1 LKIDGT
7 AGPLHAADVTLTP
20 LRADVK
26 LSRLDLSQSALVDP
40 DLGIGGSADFEG
52 AVRSDGLTAK
62 ARGTIR
68 TKSLRLV
75 AKGSP
80 AAVPVEAVIAIEHD
94 LQSQTG
100 KILQA
105 DVTIGKALARLTGT
119 YDMHGEATS
128 IHTTLNGLAMPVDDL
143 EAMLPAAG
151 VTLPTGSR
159 LKGGNISL
167 QVDST
172 GPLNALVS
180 TGWVRMSNSALAGFN
195 LNSRISALSA
205 LTGRQTGSDTTIESL
220 SSDLRHTSDGTRL
233 DRINMLIPSL
243 GTVTGS
249 GTISSSD
256 ALDFKMVAK
265 LSGTG
270 VGFTKV
276 AGLLSGGI
284 PVSIGGTTSNPTFNP
299 DMKALVNGTLKGL
312 TDGKENPLSGL
323 KAIFGKKN
331 P

>member
-1 LKIDGT
+1 
-7 AGPLHAADVTLTP
+7 
-20 LRADVK
+20 
-26 LSRLDLSQSALVDP
+26 
-40 DLGIGGSADFEG
+40 
-52 AVRSDGLTAK
+52 
-62 ARGTIR
+62 
-68 TKSLRLV
+68 
-75 AKGSP
+75 
-80 AAVPVEAVIAIEHD
+80 
-94 LQSQTG
+94 
-100 KILQA
+100 
-105 DVTIGKALARLTGT
+105 
-119 YDMHGEATS
+119 
-128 IHTTLNGLAMPVDDL
+128 
-143 EAMLPAAG
+143 MLPAAG